1 MGDWIPVE
9 VKREKKKKRL
19 YWIFITYLVRF
30 CLLTVV
36 LITAIFV
43 VFSILINMGVIQ
55 EASAVQNALE
65 QESDNIKY
73 IEHVSESDIPAG
85 CSYGVYDS
93 SGNYLYGT
101 FGKEEESK
109 AWEEMESGRRRAA
122 FNEFYRYLRRESGEV
137 CIVRYGMVAQ
147 FTNPVLREKL
157 PDAEYLF
164 LGILLLLF
172 TVQTVW
178 IAVNFGK
185 HLSKRLKTLNNVT
198 ERIQKQDLEFERESS
213 DIAEVDE
220 VLGSLFDMK
229 EALKQSL
236 EEQWKEQNLKKE
248 QTAALAHDIKTPL
261 TVIRGNAELIREA
274 EELGEAEEYNE
285 YILKGA
291 AQIENYLSVLQQM
304 LHSQEMKEGKE
315 TAIRTREFVEKIIQQ
330 AQMIGQGKKLNVI
343 SQIEIIP
350 EFIEGQE
357 ENLNRAVQNVA
368 ANAVEYSPGG
378 GMIWITARTS
388 EEGFFEI
395 TVEDQGP
402 GFSNQDIKNG
412 LNQFYRGD
420 ISRHGP
426 NHWGMGLYIAN
437 TFVRQQGGRLT
448 LANSAEKGGARV
460 TIFLKS
466 VKK

>member
-1 MGDWIPVE
+1 MEI
-9 VKREKKKKRL
+9 KHEKKKKRL
-19 YWIFITYLVRF
+19 YRIFITYLVRF
-30 CLLTVV
+30 CLQTMV
-36 LITAIFV
+36 LITVIFM
-43 VFSILINMGVIQ
+43 VFSMLINMGVIQ

-65 QESDNIKY
+65 QASDNIKNT
-73 IEHVSESDIPAG
+73 EHVSETDIPLD
-85 CSYGVYDS
+85 CSYGIYDKN
-93 SGNYLYGT
+93 GNYLYGT

-122 FNEFYRYLRRESGEV
+122 FNEFYRYINRHSGEV
-137 CIVRYGMVAQ
+137 CIVRYGIVAQ
-147 FTNPVLREKL
+147 FTNPVLKEKL

-164 LGILLLLF
+164 LGAFLVLFIL
-172 TVQTVW
+172 QTVW
-178 IAVNFGK
+178 IAAGFGK
-185 HLSKRLKTLNNVT
+185 YLSRRLETLNNVT
-198 ERIQKQDLEFERESS
+198 ERIQRQDLEFERENS

-274 EELGEAEEYNE
+274 EELDEAEEYNE

-291 AQIENYLSVLQQM
+291 AQIEAYLSVLQQM

-315 TAIRTREFVEKIIQQ
+315 TSIHIREFLEEIIRQ
-330 AQMIGQGKKLNVI
+330 ARMIGQGKKLEVI
-343 SQIEIIP
+343 SKIENIP
-350 EFIEGQE
+350 EIMKGQE
-357 ENLNRAVQNVA
+357 ENLKRAVLNVV
-368 ANAVEYSPGG
+368 ANAEEYSPVEGR
-378 GMIWITARTS
+378 IWITARAS
-388 EEGFFEI
+388 KEGFLEI

-402 GFSNQDIKNG
+402 GFSLQDMKRG
-412 LNQFYRGD
+412 LNEFYQGD
-420 ISRHGP
+420 VSRHDT

-437 TFVRQQGGRLT
+437 TFIRQQGGSLV
-448 LANSAEKGGARV
+448 LANSEEKGGARV

-466 VKK
+466 INK